1 MQRLAFCLSMLVL
14 AAPAA
19 CAHKSAGGATSLKT
33 ETVQEDKAEVAFELL
48 YEPKGDRKVELIL
61 KMRVNGLVESNK
73 LVAEVYAQGGFNIE
87 DSGRWDGFLPP
98 RQPQTFRVTLV
109 VPDGFETGTATISLT
124 RSHDSFSLLKETLTF
139 AVDDKGTV
147 KLQ

>member
-1 MQRLAFCLSMLVL
+1 MKHLAFLLSVL
-14 AAPAA
+14 LLA
-19 CAHKSAGGATSLKT
+19 CAHKGEGGATSLKS

-48 YEPKGDRKVELIL
+48 YEAKGARKVELIL

-73 LVAEVYAQGGFNIE
+73 LVAEVYVQGGFNIE
-87 DSGRWDGFLPP
+87 DGSTRWDGFLPP

-109 VPDGFETGTATISLT
+109 IPDGFDTGTAEIKLT

-139 AVDDKGTV
+139 VVDDKGTV

>member
-1 MQRLAFCLSMLVL
+1 MTRLAFLLL
-14 AAPAA
+14 AFLLLA
-19 CAHKSAGGATSLKT
+19 CAHKTAAGPVTLKT

-48 YEPKGDRKVELIL
+48 YEAKGARKVELIL

-87 DSGRWDGFLPP
+87 EGSTRWDGFLPP

-109 VPDGFETGTATISLT
+109 VPEGFDTGTATISLT

-139 AVDDKGTV
+139 KVDAQGVVTKE
-147 KLQ
+147 